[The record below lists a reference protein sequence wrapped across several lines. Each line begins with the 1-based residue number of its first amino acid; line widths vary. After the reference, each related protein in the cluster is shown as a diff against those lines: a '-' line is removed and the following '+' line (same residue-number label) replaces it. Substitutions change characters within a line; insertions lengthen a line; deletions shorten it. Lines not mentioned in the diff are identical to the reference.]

1 MAKLLNAYKP
11 IEDKM
16 SQDTSHVGRNNG
28 SGNLNINGRVITPN
42 KSTQIRRQQSN
53 LGRKKERERRGYMLG
68 KNICILVLMMW

>member
-42 KSTQIRRQQSN
+42 KST
-53 LGRKKERERRGYMLG
+53 
-68 KNICILVLMMW
+68 